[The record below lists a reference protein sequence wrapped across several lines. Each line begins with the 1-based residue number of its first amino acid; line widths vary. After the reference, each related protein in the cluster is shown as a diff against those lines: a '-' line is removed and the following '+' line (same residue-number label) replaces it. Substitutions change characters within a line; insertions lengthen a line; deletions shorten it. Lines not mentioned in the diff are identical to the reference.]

1 MNSRSAKFL
10 GLVYCKEPVSGFI
23 LILGITDATIGGVS
37 GHWCLLSVGITFAL
51 IGLLTRWRQTRK
63 TAEASTFKPARHLLP
78 PNSSRPPL
86 PFLISEKRP

>member
-10 GLVYCKEPVSGFI
+10 GLVYRKEPISGFI

-37 GHWCLLSVGITFAL
+37 GHWSLLSVGITLAL
-51 IGLLTRWRQTRK
+51 IGLLTRWRQTQK
-63 TAEASTFKPARHLLP
+63 TTEVVTFNPARHLLP

-86 PFLISEKRP
+86 PFLISEKGP